1 MTDAPSPPRDAHP
14 LRLVLATANAGKIA
28 ELRDALA
35 DREVELLAAAE
46 AGAGRFPPEEG
57 DSYEANALV
66 KAAHVAAATGLP
78 ALADDSG
85 LEVDALNGAPGLYS
99 ARFGGDD
106 LGDGERI
113 AYLLARM
120 RTVPDEER
128 TARFVSVLVLAT
140 PAGEVRTFEGRC
152 EGTILH
158 GPRGR
163 AGFGYDPVFWSRE
176 LGKGFGQASQAEKR
190 AVSHRGRALERFA
203 AWLDQ
208 PEADTVLRSRDPFGD
223 PPD

>member
-1 MTDAPSPPRDAHP
+1 MNDAPPVRI
-14 LRLVLATANAGKIA
+14 VLATANPGKVL
-28 ELRDALA
+28 ELREALA
-35 DREVELLAAAE
+35 DREVELLSATE
-46 AGAGRFPPEEG
+46 AGVHRFPPEEG

-66 KAAHVAAATGLP
+66 KAGHVATETGLP

-85 LEVDALNGAPGLYS
+85 LEVDALDGAPGLYS
-99 ARFGGDD
+99 ARFGGDE

-120 RTVPDEER
+120 RAVPDDER

-158 GPRGR
+158 GPRGSG
-163 AGFGYDPVFWSRE
+163 GFGYDPVFWSAE
-176 LGKGFGQASQAEKR
+176 LGKGFGQTSQTEKR
-190 AVSHRGRALERFA
+190 TVSHRGRALERFV
-203 AWLDQ
+203 AWLDR
-208 PEADTVLRSRDPFGD
+208 PEADTVLRARDPFRD
-223 PPD
+223 DDD

>member
-1 MTDAPSPPRDAHP
+1 MSDPAP
-14 LRLVLATANAGKIA
+14 LRLVLATANAGKVS
-28 ELRDALA
+28 ELREALVG
-35 DREVELLAAAE
+35 RETELLSAAE
-46 AGAGRFPPEEG
+46 AGVDRFPPEEG

-66 KAAHVAAATGLP
+66 KAGHVAATTGLP

-99 ARFGGDD
+99 ARFGGDE

-113 AYLLARM
+113 AHLLARM
-120 RTVPDEER
+120 RTVPDAER

-158 GPRGR
+158 GPRGSG
-163 AGFGYDPVFWSRE
+163 GFGYDPVFWSNE
-176 LGKGFGQASQAEKR
+176 LGKGFGQASQGEKR
-190 AVSHRGRALERFA
+190 AVSHRGRALDRFA
-203 AWLDQ
+203 SWLDG
-208 PEADTVLRSRDPFGD
+208 PEADTVLRSRDPFRDDGD
-223 PPD
+223 

>member
-1 MTDAPSPPRDAHP
+1 MNDAPPVRI
-14 LRLVLATANAGKIA
+14 VLATANPGKVL
-28 ELRDALA
+28 ELREALA
-35 DREVELLAAAE
+35 DREVELLSATE
-46 AGAGRFPPEEG
+46 AGVHRFPPEEG

-66 KAAHVAAATGLP
+66 KAGHVATETGLP

-85 LEVDALNGAPGLYS
+85 LEVDALDGAPGLYS
-99 ARFGGDD
+99 ARFGGDE

-120 RTVPDEER
+120 RAVPDDER

-158 GPRGR
+158 GPRGSG
-163 AGFGYDPVFWSRE
+163 GFGYDPVFWSAE
-176 LGKGFGQASQAEKR
+176 LGKGFGQTSQTEKR
-190 AVSHRGRALERFA
+190 TVSHRGRALERFV
-203 AWLDQ
+203 AWLDR
-208 PEADTVLRSRDPFGD
+208 PEADTVLRARDPFRD
-223 PPD
+223 DAD

>member
-1 MTDAPSPPRDAHP
+1 MNDAPPVRI
-14 LRLVLATANAGKIA
+14 VLATANLGKVL
-28 ELRDALA
+28 ELREALA
-35 DREVELLAAAE
+35 DREVELLSATE
-46 AGAGRFPPEEG
+46 AGVHRFPPEEG

-66 KAAHVAAATGLP
+66 KAGHVATETGLP

-85 LEVDALNGAPGLYS
+85 LEVDALDGAPGLYS
-99 ARFGGDD
+99 ARFGGDE

-120 RTVPDEER
+120 RAVPDDER

-158 GPRGR
+158 GPRGSG
-163 AGFGYDPVFWSRE
+163 GFGYDPVFWSAE
-176 LGKGFGQASQAEKR
+176 LGKGFGQTSQTEKR
-190 AVSHRGRALERFA
+190 TVSHRGRALERFV
-203 AWLDQ
+203 AWLDR
-208 PEADTVLRSRDPFGD
+208 PEADTVLRARDPFRD
-223 PPD
+223 DDD

>member
-1 MTDAPSPPRDAHP
+1 VTDASSLHDARP
-14 LRLVLATANAGKIA
+14 LRLVLATANAGKVT

-35 DREVELLAAAE
+35 DHEVQLVAAAE
-46 AGAGRFPPEEG
+46 AGVDRFPPEEG

-66 KAAHVAAATGLP
+66 KAAHVAAVTGLP

-128 TARFVSVLVLAT
+128 TARFVAVLVLAT

-158 GPRGR
+158 GPRGS

-176 LGKGFGQASQAEKR
+176 LSKGFGQASQAEKR
-190 AVSHRGRALERFA
+190 AASHRGRALERFA
-203 AWLDQ
+203 VWLDQ
-208 PEADTVLRSRDPFGD
+208 AEADTVLRSRDPFRD
-223 PPD
+223 HPD